1 MLMRASPC
9 GLRPGLSQPTDL
21 MFDIKDKPNLV
32 ERALLIGAHFRREDA
47 AEAADLLEELRELVD
62 TLSIG
67 IAETVLVF
75 VRDMSPRYLTGSGKA
90 KELMDHAKSLGC
102 DCIIFDNELSP
113 GQQRAWEEESGMV
126 VIDRHEVILDIFNLR
141 ARTREARLQVAL
153 ARMEYSLPRLTRMW
167 AHLDRQRG
175 AGGGGAGGA
184 ARGEGETQLEI
195 DRRLALKRMD
205 KLKADLIEVRKQR
218 DTQRK
223 ERMKVPMPHGAIVGY
238 TNAGKSSLLNKLTQS
253 DVLAEDKLFAT
264 LDTSTRRMEMPDGQN
279 ILLTDT
285 VGFVR
290 KLPHDL
296 VQSFRATLEES
307 VMADFLIH
315 VVDAS
320 HANAEKFY
328 QTTTEVLSELGAGDK
343 RVIVALNKVDLVFDD
358 SRMQQLQNH
367 FPDAVF
373 MSVKTGA
380 GMEALLHKIHEMVF
394 DRVARLDLVIPM
406 NRLDLVALAHQE
418 GKVLDEKYEA
428 DGAHLQCVVP
438 KRLVAKFSD
447 FSIKS

>member
-1 MLMRASPC
+1 
-9 GLRPGLSQPTDL
+9 

-32 ERALLIGAHFRREDA
+32 EKALLIGAHFRREDA
-47 AEAADLLEELRELVD
+47 EEANDLLEELKELVN

-67 IAETVLVF
+67 IAEAVCVF

-90 KELMDHAKSLGC
+90 QELMDHAKSLGC

-141 ARTREARLQVAL
+141 AKTREARLQVAL

-223 ERMKVPMPHGAIVGY
+223 ERMKVPVPHGAIVGY

-264 LDTSTRRMEMPDGQN
+264 LDTSTRRMEMPDGQQ

-328 QTTTEVLSELGAGDK
+328 QTTTEVLGELGAGDK
-343 RVIVALNKVDLVFDD
+343 RVIIALNKVDLVTDE
-358 SRMQQLQNH
+358 SRMQQLQNN
-367 FPDAVF
+367 FPDAVLL
-373 MSVKTGA
+373 SVKTGQ
-380 GMEALLHKIHEMVF
+380 GMEVLLHKIHELVF
-394 DRVARLDLVIPM
+394 DRVARLDLIIPM

-438 KRLVAKFSD
+438 KRLVARFEA
-447 FSIKS
+447 FSIGA

>member
-9 GLRPGLSQPTDL
+9 GLRPGLSQPKDL

-343 RVIVALNKVDLVFDD
+343 RVIVALNKVDLVVDD

-367 FPDAVF
+367 FPDAVL

-380 GMEALLHKIHEMVF
+380 GMEELLHKIHEMVF
-394 DRVARLDLVIPM
+394 DRVARLDLIIPM

-428 DGAHLQCVVP
+428 DGAHLQAVVP
-438 KRLVAKFSD
+438 KRLVARFSD